1 MKDAAQPRIPLV
13 RATGA
18 MQVTA
23 VSQDACQP
31 ICHLHRR
38 KALDNAKPCPQG
50 KPLGHKQRPFQT
62 FLNTSMPFIRTSVH
76 KDTPP
81 EQRKAIVD
89 GIHQAL
95 VDGIGMPADELFN
108 LVSDYDEQQFFF
120 SRTFNGYN
128 RSDRVV
134 VVEITMRRG
143 RSDAMKRALYANIAS
158 NLEKNAGVAPNDV
171 FIFTHEND
179 YSDWSV
185 GGGKFAMAIA
195 QQVGPDA

>member
-1 MKDAAQPRIPLV
+1 MWSGSSDDFDNLSPLAQSLCSGFLLF
-13 RATGA
+13 T
-18 MQVTA
+18 
-23 VSQDACQP
+23 
-31 ICHLHRR
+31 
-38 KALDNAKPCPQG
+38 
-50 KPLGHKQRPFQT
+50 QRT
-62 FLNTSMPFIRTSVH
+62 YMPFIRTSVH
-76 KDTPP
+76 KDTTPA
-81 EQRKAIVD
+81 QRQAIVN

-95 VDGIGMPADELFN
+95 IDGIGMPADELFN
-108 LVSDYDEQQFFF
+108 MVDDYDAQKFFF
-120 SRTFNGYN
+120 NRTFNGYQ

-143 RSDAMKRALYANIAS
+143 RSDAMKRALYANIAA
-158 NLEKNAGVAPNDV
+158 NLEKDAGVAPNDV

>member
-1 MKDAAQPRIPLV
+1 
-13 RATGA
+13 
-18 MQVTA
+18 
-23 VSQDACQP
+23 
-31 ICHLHRR
+31 
-38 KALDNAKPCPQG
+38 
-50 KPLGHKQRPFQT
+50 
-62 FLNTSMPFIRTSVH
+62 MPFVRTSVH
-76 KDTPP
+76 KDTSPA
-81 EQRKAIVD
+81 QRQAIVN

-95 VDGIGMPADELFN
+95 IDGIGMPADELFN
-108 LVSDYDEQQFFF
+108 MVDDYDEQKFFF
-120 SRTFNGYN
+120 SRTFNGYK

-143 RSDAMKRALYANIAS
+143 RSDAMKRALYANIAA
-158 NLEKNAGVAPNDV
+158 NLEKDAGVAPADV

>member
-1 MKDAAQPRIPLV
+1 
-13 RATGA
+13 
-18 MQVTA
+18 
-23 VSQDACQP
+23 
-31 ICHLHRR
+31 
-38 KALDNAKPCPQG
+38 
-50 KPLGHKQRPFQT
+50 
-62 FLNTSMPFIRTSVH
+62 MPFIRTSVH
-76 KDTPP
+76 KDTTSA
-81 EQRKAIVD
+81 QRQAIVN

-95 VDGIGMPADELFN
+95 IDGIGMPADELFN
-108 LVSDYDEQQFFF
+108 MVEEYDEQKFFF
-120 SRTFNGYN
+120 SRTFNGYK

-143 RSDAMKRALYANIAS
+143 RSDAMKRALYANIAA
-158 NLEKNAGVAPNDV
+158 NLEKDADVAPSDV